1 MSHTKRL
8 FYFNLPPDNLTG
20 FAGSFGPKVGRA
32 GMLEGGGG
40 GGRVGP
46 FKGGGILGGKA
57 GAFTGLEART
67 MANFAGDGCVMV
79 GFGFGGLE
87 ALTMANFAGD
97 A

>member
-1 MSHTKRL
+1 MI
-8 FYFNLPPDNLTG
+8 G

-32 GMLEGGGG
+32 GILEGGGG

-46 FKGGGILGGKA
+46 FNGWGILGGNA
-57 GAFTGLEART
+57 GVFIGFEART

-87 ALTMANFAGD
+87 ALTIANFAGD